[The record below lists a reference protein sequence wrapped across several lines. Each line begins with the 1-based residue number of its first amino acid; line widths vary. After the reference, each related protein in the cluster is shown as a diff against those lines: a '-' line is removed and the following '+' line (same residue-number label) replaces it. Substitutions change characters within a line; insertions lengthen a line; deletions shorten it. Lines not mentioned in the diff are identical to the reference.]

1 MRLNCQQCG
10 GPIPRQIGPGGRRK
24 FCEACSPTRNRP
36 DRKRRSPAPRVVTA
50 TNTGESVLEATRAEL
65 DAAKVTESVMG
76 QCALILARHIDAG
89 QVNGSGLA
97 SLVKAHRETMA
108 AALAAAPAEE
118 DPLSRLRR
126 LRQQPSNPTT
136 GA

>member
-36 DRKRRSPAPRVVTA
+36 DRKRSNTAPRVVTA
-50 TNTGESVLEATRAEL
+50 TNTGESVLDATRAEL
-65 DAAKVTESVMG
+65 DAAKVLDTVMG

-126 LRQQPSNPTT
+126 LRQQSLTPTS

>member
-1 MRLNCQQCG
+1 MTVCG
-10 GPIPRQIGPGGRRK
+10 AISIELIC
-24 FCEACSPTRNRP
+24 FCRYTIDFAVSTLRTSA
-36 DRKRRSPAPRVVTA
+36 RSPRVVTA

-89 QVNGSGLA
+89 EVNGAGLA
-97 SLVKAHRETMA
+97 SLVKAHRETMT
-108 AALAAAPAEE
+108 AALAAAPAED
-118 DPLSRLRR
+118 DPLTRLRR